1 VDELKIPDKWH
12 GTLAQ
17 VRAGLFREQDGGP
30 TVEMLIEEIARL
42 EDSRF
47 ELASAHTEDTLTIER
62 LTAENVALKAQ
73 VEVMSAVEV
82 SAQNLADATDG
93 EIIDSLQEDVGI
105 LSHRIFDLERD
116 LAEANDQYVL
126 LTDELWAVLGSE
138 DRRDYVVQ
146 VKELVA
152 ELADARKAAEW
163 QEITPENLPKVTFG
177 NGWRGLIT
185 DGKVVLLAYLFV
197 SLYDALTDTKTLSWN
212 YSDHNASGTLPFE
225 WATHF
230 SHINPPSPE
239 EPSK

>member
-1 VDELKIPDKWH
+1 MFNVGTAAVMALFDKNDEL
-12 GTLAQ
+12 
-17 VRAGLFREQDGGP
+17 VRQ
-30 TVEMLIEEIARL
+30 
-42 EDSRF
+42 
-47 ELASAHTEDTLTIER
+47 
-62 LTAENVALKAQ
+62 
-73 VEVMSAVEV
+73 
-82 SAQNLADATDG
+82 LADEKADHQSSLDAWSENLKKVG
-93 EIIDSLQEDVGI
+93 ERKDA
-105 LSHRIFDLERD
+105 LEIE
-116 LAEANDQYVL
+116 LAEANDRYVL